1 MQKTIDD
8 DVPYE
13 IIELNESE
21 PIVFQRDMK
30 KEQDMKTVN
39 GENNKKVILVIPKEI
54 TTRIIFGTH
63 YLYLISVKTS
73 LHYYPY

>member
-54 TTRIIFGTH
+54 TT
-63 YLYLISVKTS
+63 SVKTS

>member
-1 MQKTIDD
+1 MNDKKRTYNRMQKTIDD
-8 DVPYE
+8 YVPYE

-54 TTRIIFGTH
+54 TT
-63 YLYLISVKTS
+63 SVKTS